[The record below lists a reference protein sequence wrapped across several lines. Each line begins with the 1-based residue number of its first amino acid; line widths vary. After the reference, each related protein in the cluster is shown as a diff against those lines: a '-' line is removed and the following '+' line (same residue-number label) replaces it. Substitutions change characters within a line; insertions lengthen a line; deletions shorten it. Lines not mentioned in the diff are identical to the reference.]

1 MIITEETW
9 RELQSGG
16 GRVERKWVYL
26 IVLVAVVV
34 TAILCIGIT
43 YWVNQTS
50 TSQEQQ
56 KQLNSTHWLVCS
68 IQKLP
73 AASKKNK

>member
-9 RELQSGG
+9 RELQSGD
-16 GRVERKWVYL
+16 GRVERKWVYV

-43 YWVNQTS
+43 YWVT
-50 TSQEQQ
+50 TDL
-56 KQLNSTHWLVCS
+56 K
-68 IQKLP
+68 KGGP
-73 AASKKNK
+73 AVKNETCDSLTESASNMPN

>member
-9 RELQSGG
+9 RELQSGDG
-16 GRVERKWVYL
+16 VERKWVYV

-43 YWVNQTS
+43 YWVTTDLWGQA
-50 TSQEQQ
+50 
-56 KQLNSTHWLVCS
+56 V
-68 IQKLP
+68 
-73 AASKKNK
+73 KNETCDSLTESA